1 MLSSFCAITTSAVL
15 SWPINDSAVAT
26 QCADAIRL
34 FDFTDLSFFLRDS
47 RIIVYRLTSTGCF
60 GPLICQLEL
69 GSEDELAVFVS
80 EAFRNCTVGRFAWI
94 GHSQRVLQATRDV
107 AKTIAVDSLVVMV
120 DHFEDFRE
128 LEGYAD
134 SFRRLKKSFDGGTPS
149 RCLPCL
155 PCSSRL
161 SYYSASP
168 VRRFPLPRTG
178 RNVSMDVT
186 WRLLF
191 PARLS
196 PANAFPHS

>member
-1 MLSSFCAITTSAVL
+1 MVPLETFADIAFFLGYYDLVGLKLANQMLKALA
-15 SWPINDSAVAT
+15 DK
-26 QCADAIRL
+26 CADAIRL
-34 FDFTDLSFFLRDS
+34 FDFSDTAFFLRDS

-128 LEGYAD
+128 LEGYVD
-134 SFRRLKKSFDGGTPS
+134 DFRRVKDLEVSQSHRLAPDEKTNLQRFCQRKNVSKLF
-149 RCLPCL
+149 CLP
-155 PCSSRL
+155 
-161 SYYSASP
+161 
-168 VRRFPLPRTG
+168 
-178 RNVSMDVT
+178 
-186 WRLLF
+186 
-191 PARLS
+191 
-196 PANAFPHS
+196 